1 MTSQVVSANRL
12 DNGRVVYLAPSGQ
25 WISAL
30 SEAEVALDATTAES
44 LLNRAEGAVID
55 QVIIGPYLIDVTAA
69 GATTQPMRRRE
80 QIRATGP
87 SVQSAPL
94 AHAH

>member
-1 MTSQVVSANRL
+1 MTTQVVSANRL

-30 SEAEVALDATTAES
+30 SEAEVARDSETAES
-44 LLNRAEGAVID
+44 LLGRAESAIIE

-69 GATTQPMRRRE
+69 GAIQPRRLRE

-87 SVQSAPL
+87 TVQSSTPIQ
-94 AHAH
+94 AH

>member
-1 MTSQVVSANRL
+1 MTTQVVSANRL

-30 SEAEVALDATTAES
+30 SEAEVARDSDSAES
-44 LLNRAEGAVID
+44 LLGRAESALIE

-69 GATTQPMRRRE
+69 GAVTQPRRLRE
-80 QIRATGP
+80 QIRAAGP
-87 SVQSAPL
+87 TVQSATPIQ
-94 AHAH
+94 AH